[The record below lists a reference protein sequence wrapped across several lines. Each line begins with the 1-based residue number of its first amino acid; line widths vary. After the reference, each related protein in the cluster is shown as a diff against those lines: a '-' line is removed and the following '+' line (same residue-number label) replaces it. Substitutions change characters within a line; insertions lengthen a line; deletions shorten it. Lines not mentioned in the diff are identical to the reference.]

1 MCSTNRMRRYT
12 RITAFCLTALILW
25 ILPVAGI
32 TFSASVDED
41 GKGYSAVVLVNNTDR
56 YELIQPGMVGER
68 IPLETKNLTVR
79 NETDILSLTP
89 DRGILTFPRGNYSI
103 SYEAMVNANTMQFLF
118 TEPAN
123 VTVSIPRPFMV
134 TNPLLTSIQPSG
146 SKLEEGNNTTNIS
159 WKQVRSVEIRY
170 YDEGQEHLLYL
181 FAQFW
186 LIIAVVLL
194 LPFFLSRN
202 N

>member
-1 MCSTNRMRRYT
+1 MRRYT

-32 TFSASVDED
+32 TFSATVDKD

>member
-1 MCSTNRMRRYT
+1 MRSYT
-12 RITAFCLTALILW
+12 RIAAFCLATLILC
-25 ILPVAGI
+25 IIPVAGI
-32 TFSASVDED
+32 TFSATVDED
-41 GKGYSAVVLVNNTDR
+41 GKRYYAAVLVNNTDR

-79 NETDILSLTP
+79 NETDALTLTP
-89 DRGILTFPRGNYSI
+89 DRGVLTFPKGNYSI
-103 SYEAMVNANTMQFLF
+103 SYESAVMSNTMQFLF

-123 VTVSIPRPFMV
+123 VTVSVPHPYMV

-146 SKLEEGNNTTNIS
+146 SKLEEGNNTWN
-159 WKQVRSVEIRY
+159 QVRSIELRY
-170 YDEGQEHLLYL
+170 YDEGQEHLLFL

>member
-1 MCSTNRMRRYT
+1 MRRYT

-123 VTVSIPRPFMV
+123 VTVSIPQPFMV

>member
-1 MCSTNRMRRYT
+1 MRRYT
-12 RITAFCLTALILW
+12 RITAYCLTALILC

>member
-1 MCSTNRMRRYT
+1 MRRYT
-12 RITAFCLTALILW
+12 RITAFCLTALILCV
-25 ILPVAGI
+25 LPVAGI
-32 TFSASVDED
+32 TFSATVDKD

-146 SKLEEGNNTTNIS
+146 SKLEEGNTTTNIS
-159 WKQVRSVEIRY
+159 WKQVRSIEIRY
-170 YDEGQEHLLYL
+170 YDKGQEHLLYL

>member
-1 MCSTNRMRRYT
+1 MRRYT
-12 RITAFCLTALILW
+12 RITAFCLTALILC

-170 YDEGQEHLLYL
+170 YDKGQEHLLYL

>member
-1 MCSTNRMRRYT
+1 MRRYT
-12 RITAFCLTALILW
+12 RIAAFCLTALILC
-25 ILPVAGI
+25 IMPVAWI
-32 TFSASVDED
+32 TFSATVDED
-41 GKGYSAVVLVNNTDR
+41 GKRYYAVVLLNNTDR
-56 YELIQPGMVGER
+56 YELIKPGMVGER
-68 IPLETKNLTVR
+68 IPMETKNLTVR
-79 NETDILSLTP
+79 NETSPLTLTP

-146 SKLEEGNNTTNIS
+146 SKLEEGNTTTTIS

>member
-1 MCSTNRMRRYT
+1 MRRYT
-12 RITAFCLTALILW
+12 RITAFCLTALILCV
-25 ILPVAGI
+25 LPVAGI
-32 TFSASVDED
+32 TFSATVDKD

-79 NETDILSLTP
+79 NETDILPLTP
-89 DRGILTFPRGNYSI
+89 DRGILTFPKGNYSI

-146 SKLEEGNNTTNIS
+146 SKLEEGNTTTTIS
-159 WKQVRSVEIRY
+159 W
-170 YDEGQEHLLYL
+170 
-181 FAQFW
+181 
-186 LIIAVVLL
+186 
-194 LPFFLSRN
+194 
-202 N
+202 

>member
-1 MCSTNRMRRYT
+1 MRRYT
-12 RITAFCLTALILW
+12 RITAYCLTALILC

-146 SKLEEGNNTTNIS
+146 SKLEEGNTTTNIS
-159 WKQVRSVEIRY
+159 WKQVRSIEIRY
-170 YDEGQEHLLYL
+170 YDKGQEHLLYL

>member
-1 MCSTNRMRRYT
+1 MRRYT

>member
-1 MCSTNRMRRYT
+1 MRRYT
-12 RITAFCLTALILW
+12 RITAICLTALILC
-25 ILPVAGI
+25 IIPVAGT
-32 TFSASVDED
+32 TFSAAVDED
-41 GKGYSAVVLVNNTDR
+41 GKRYYAAVVVNNTDR

-68 IPLETKNLTVR
+68 IPLETKNLTIR
-79 NETDILSLTP
+79 NETSPLTLTP
-89 DRGILTFPRGNYSI
+89 DRGILTFPKGNYSI
-103 SYEAMVNANTMQFLF
+103 AYESAVTSNTMQFLF
-118 TEPAN
+118 TEPTN
-123 VTVSIPRPFMV
+123 VTVSIPHPFMV

-146 SKLEEGNNTTNIS
+146 SKLKEGNNTTNIS
-159 WKQVRSVEIRY
+159 WNQVRSVEIRY
-170 YDEGQEHLLYL
+170 YDEGQEHLLFL

>member
-1 MCSTNRMRRYT
+1 MRRYT
-12 RITAFCLTALILW
+12 RITAFCLTALILCV
-25 ILPVAGI
+25 LPVAGI
-32 TFSASVDED
+32 TFSATVDKD

-79 NETDILSLTP
+79 NETDILPLTP
-89 DRGILTFPRGNYSI
+89 DRGILTFPKGNYSI

-194 LPFFLSRN
+194 LPFFLSRKN
-202 N
+202 

>member
-1 MCSTNRMRRYT
+1 MRRYT

-25 ILPVAGI
+25 IPPVAGI